1 MLVTAVIGD
10 RWGPSASDTVPGVD
24 ASPVL
29 GPEERKVRAAQRFG
43 RIGLVLT
50 IAWMLAVPAYAV
62 LLGGLVLPAGWP
74 LVGLYLVAFALHL
87 WRIRRHI
94 TTLGEPAPAWFAGAA
109 VLVGVGLSL
118 LGFTTGFPGF
128 MWSLAGGVLLGDA
141 VAGLRWRQILLWV
154 VLATAVV
161 LFGGYVIVAPT
172 LGDLPVSPWYPAGM
186 GAFFMASM
194 WTLDVERLWWLK
206 AVTDLDDSRRTAA
219 ELATARERLRLA
231 DDLHDILGHA
241 LEVVAFK
248 SELAARLQDTDP
260 ARAAAEMEEVQRVA
274 RTSLTE
280 VRALVR
286 NTRPTD
292 LAAELAGARAV
303 LETAGVDIV
312 VRGDPAQVG
321 PAAGSVLG
329 RVLREAMTNVLRHAE
344 PTRCTIE
351 IDAAGGEARLR
362 VVNDGALPGDDADPG
377 TGLAA
382 LERYL
387 HEHAGRLDAGRAPD
401 GTFRLDAVLPL
412 GAP

>member
-1 MLVTAVIGD
+1 VA
-10 RWGPSASDTVPGVD
+10 
-24 ASPVL
+24 ASPL
-29 GPEERKVRAAQRFG
+29 FGPEERKVRAARRFG

-50 IAWMLAVPAYAV
+50 IGWMLTVPAYA
-62 LLGGLVLPAGWP
+62 LWLGGLGLRTGWQ
-74 LVGLYLVAFALHL
+74 LFALYAVALGLHL
-87 WRIRRHI
+87 WRIRQHMRA
-94 TTLGEPAPAWFAGAA
+94 LGARAPAWFVVVAG
-109 VLVGVGLSL
+109 VVGIGITL
-118 LGFTTGFPGF
+118 LGLTTGLPGL
-128 MWSLAGGVLLGDA
+128 MWGLVGGVLLGDA
-141 VAGLRWRQILLWV
+141 VAGLRVRWILVWIG
-154 VLATAVV
+154 LATVAVLV
-161 LFGGYVIVAPT
+161 GGYVISAPYLAGT
-172 LGDLPVSPWYPAGM
+172 VLSPWYPAGFA
-186 GAFFMASM
+186 AFFIATM

-248 SELAARLQDTDP
+248 SELASRLQPTDP
-260 ARAAAEMEEVQRVA
+260 DRARTEMEEVQRVA

-292 LAAELAGARAV
+292 LATELAGARAV
-303 LETAGVDIV
+303 LATAGVDIV
-312 VRGDPAQVG
+312 VHGDPEGVS

-344 PTRCTIE
+344 PSCCTIE
-351 IDAAGGEARLR
+351 IDVIDGEAHLR
-362 VVNDGALPGDDADPG
+362 VVNDGAHPADEADPG

-387 HEHAGRLDAGRAPD
+387 QEHAGRLDAGPGPD
-401 GTFRLDAVLPL
+401 GTFRLDAVLPA
-412 GAP
+412 GVR